1 MNLFRGQTYAP
12 GDLIEVAGARVR
24 LRVSPRARRVSLRI
38 DQTKRE
44 VIASAPSQRRL
55 HEAVAFAGQRAHW
68 IVAHIDA
75 LPQPT
80 TVMPGGLIE
89 VFGQPHRLELARSR
103 LKAGF
108 YEDDGGHGV
117 LRAFGEGE
125 AFARSVLRLLK
136 RHALE
141 VLEERTR
148 IHAAALGRPPPKVA
162 VADARGRWGSCRP
175 PRAGQGVFGL
185 SASSKGDAGSI
196 RYSWRLV
203 LAPFEVADYVAVH
216 ECAHLLEANHGP
228 QFWAHVR
235 RIYGAEK
242 TPRAWLR
249 QNGARL
255 HAFGRHQ

>member
-1 MNLFRGQTYAP
+1 MNLFRGHSYAP

-24 LRVSPRARRVSLRI
+24 LKVSPRASRVSLRI
-38 DQTKRE
+38 DQAKRE

-68 IVAHIDA
+68 IAAHIDA
-75 LPQPT
+75 LPRPAAIA
-80 TVMPGGLIE
+80 PGDVIE
-89 VFGQPHRLELARSR
+89 VFGQPHRLEPAQSR

-108 YEDDGGHGV
+108 YEDEDGHGV

-141 VLEERTR
+141 VLTERTR
-148 IHAAALGRPPPKVA
+148 VYAAALERPMPKVA
-162 VADARGRWGSCRP
+162 VADAKGRWGSCRP
-175 PRAGQGVFGL
+175 ARPPGRGRP
-185 SASSKGDAGSI
+185 GDAGSI

-203 LAPFEVADYVAVH
+203 LAPFEVADYVAAH

-228 QFWAHVR
+228 RFWAHVR
-235 RIYGAEK
+235 AVYGPEK
-242 TPRAWLR
+242 GPRAWLS

-255 HAFGRHQ
+255 HAFGRPA